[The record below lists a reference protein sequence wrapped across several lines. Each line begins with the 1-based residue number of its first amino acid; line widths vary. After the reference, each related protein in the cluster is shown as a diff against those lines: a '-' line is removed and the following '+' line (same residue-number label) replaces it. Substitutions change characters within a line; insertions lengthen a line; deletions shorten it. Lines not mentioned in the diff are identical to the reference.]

1 MITRSLIRLIGKNGS
16 LYDRESFLFYARTI
30 YYDKLKFKKNE
41 KLVTSAQFCMTLI
54 KPLNP
59 FFCSFQVI
67 DPFQP
72 NDVLVLH
79 LMILDYFHFRFSGPL
94 FLLVQ
99 VYGHVLFQ
107 LNFFIKDLFD
117 T

>member
-1 MITRSLIRLIGKNGS
+1 MIRLIGKNGS

-30 YYDKLKFKKNE
+30 YYDKLKLKKNE
-41 KLVTSAQFCMTLI
+41 KLVTSAQFGMTTLI

-72 NDVLVLH
+72 NDVLVFH
-79 LMILDYFHFRFSGPL
+79 LILDYFHFRFSGPL

-107 LNFFIKDLFD
+107 INFFIKDLFN